1 TLAGLAILVPEQ
13 WKFLLLSAIF
23 GVGFVLAG
31 RLDYLRLRN
40 SEKRGHVVVQEAILI
55 CVLAGAY
62 LVVVTLPF
70 NPILRLL
77 WILTITFLASY
88 RSFRI
93 NGSSIAPSRAFIFA
107 IFVAQV
113 VTFLAWAVT
122 ALEGFLILNEGT
134 FAVILLFAWYINR
147 GLVRHTVEES
157 FMRHVVL
164 EYVAFA
170 AVNVY
175 LFVSG
180 YEPGPWLGLEI
191 LVRPLPTSPQAG
203 RRRRAGVTGSSPPD
217 LPASGEETWIRS
229 YWFVPSRPP
238 RKRGGDVDPELLVPP
253 LPTSPQAG
261 RRRGSGVTGS
271 SPPDLPASG
280 EETSRYMPR
289 KAFWTSAELSRSLP
303 EPDCT
308 MLPVSST

>member
-1 TLAGLAILVPEQ
+1 PGGDPHLRPRRGVPRRGDAAVQPDPAAAVDPDDHVPRVVSQLPDQRQLDRAEP
-13 WKFLLLSAIF
+13 
-23 GVGFVLAG
+23 GVHLRDLRRAG
-31 RLDYLRLRN
+31 RHVPRVGGDRARELPDPQ
-40 SEKRGHVVVQEAILI
+40 RGDVRGDPSVCVVHQPRA
-55 CVLAGAY
+55 
-62 LVVVTLPF
+62 
-70 NPILRLL
+70 R
-77 WILTITFLASY
+77 
-88 RSFRI
+88 
-93 NGSSIAPSRAFIFA
+93 AP
-107 IFVAQV
+107 
-113 VTFLAWAVT
+113 
-122 ALEGFLILNEGT
+122 
-134 FAVILLFAWYINR
+134 
-147 GLVRHTVEES
+147 H
-157 FMRHVVL
+157 
-164 EYVAFA
+164 
-170 AVNVY
+170 
-175 LFVSG
+175 
-180 YEPGPWLGLEI
+180 
-191 LVRPLPTSPQAG
+191 G
-203 RRRRAGVTGSSPPD
+203 RRQLHASRRPGVRRVRRRARVFVRFELRTRPVARAGVTGPSPPD